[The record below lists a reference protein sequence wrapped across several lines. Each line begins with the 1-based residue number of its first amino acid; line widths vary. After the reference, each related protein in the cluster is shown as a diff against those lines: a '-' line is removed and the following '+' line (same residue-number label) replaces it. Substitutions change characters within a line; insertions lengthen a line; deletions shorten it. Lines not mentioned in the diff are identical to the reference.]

1 MTALGGFRLEANTE
15 LPRLDKG
22 VLTQQQFDDF
32 LDVFNRRH
40 VNPIHSDPDYARQRG
55 FRDTL
60 APGVMAVGYL
70 NELLARAIGPRYL
83 EGGTLSVNFIGPM
96 YPGDRI
102 FAAGVVR
109 ELTEEDG
116 QPRAV
121 LDVWCETEE
130 GRKVVAGTA
139 TVPD

>member
-1 MTALGGFRLEANTE
+1 MSVADRRQLDENAE

-22 VLTQQQFDDF
+22 VLTQEQFDAY

-40 VNPIHSDPDYARQRG
+40 VNPIHSDPEYARRRG
-55 FRDTL
+55 FQDTL

-70 NELLARAIGPRYL
+70 NELLAKAVGPGFL

-102 FAAGVVR
+102 IARGVVR
-109 ELTEEDG
+109 EKVREGGRT
-116 QPRAV
+116 RAV

-139 TVPD
+139 TVPV

>member
-1 MTALGGFRLEANTE
+1 MSVTGRIRLEENAE

-22 VLTQQQFDDF
+22 VLTQEQFDAY

-40 VNPIHSDPDYARQRG
+40 VNPIHSDPEYARRRG
-55 FRDTL
+55 FQDTL

-70 NELLARAIGPRYL
+70 NELLAKAVGPGFL

-102 FAAGVVR
+102 IARGVVR
-109 ELTEEDG
+109 EKVLEGGRT
-116 QPRAV
+116 RAV

-139 TVPD
+139 TVPI